1 MTRIF
6 CFLFLLVGPA
16 AQAGLRVAAT
26 TSDMAALT
34 REVGQNLVEVTALAK
49 GTQDPHMVEAKP
61 SLMIK
66 LRDVDLVISQG
77 LELET
82 AWLDPLIRG
91 ARNPKLAEAS
101 RLLELGPSVNPI
113 EVPTKAVTRADGD
126 IHAGGN
132 PHFQLDPI
140 RLGEAGVVIAAKL
153 GELDGVNKAQY
164 MKNAQAFQK
173 RMAEKTADWQARLKK
188 TGLTEVV
195 TYHKILSYFCDR
207 FQVRCHVQLEPKP
220 GVPPTAAHLLSVIR
234 QIKERQ
240 IKLVAIENLY
250 DDAAGEKLK
259 QALPGLKVARVAVS
273 VEGEP
278 DLKTNEQ
285 VIESLVRVFEGAA
298 K

>member
-6 CFLFLLVGPA
+6 CFLFLLVGSA

-240 IKLVAIENLY
+240 IKLVVIENLY

>member
-6 CFLFLLVGPA
+6 CFLFLLVGSA